1 MQEKTPRLA
10 MITFFLPSPLKGR
23 NTSESLSL
31 LNNKRFMRVKQH
43 SSSVV
48 LPPALS
54 DSNWIQ
60 FKSQDKV
67 RVILLF
73 FLL

>member
-1 MQEKTPRLA
+1 MQEKTPWLA

-31 LNNKRFMRVKQH
+31 LNNKHFMRVKQH

-54 DSNWIQ
+54 FN
-60 FKSQDKV
+60 
-67 RVILLF
+67 
-73 FLL
+73 